1 MTCNASI
8 KIIIDS
14 RTASKHNKLL
24 EIISEFEL
32 QNMVND
38 PHDTRTNYSTFK
50 GADSSNS
57 NTSNKVGTTTV
68 CDYHK

>member
-8 KIIIDS
+8 KIIIDN
-14 RTASKHNKLL
+14 RTAIKHTIL

-38 PHDTRTNYSTFK
+38 QHDTRTNYSTFN
-50 GADSSNS
+50 GPDSSNS
-57 NTSNKVGTTTV
+57 NTSNKVGSTTV
-68 CDYHK
+68 CYYHK